1 MLIPNQI
8 TKLKRWAGISLSI
21 IALLQLTACSSKHEF
36 LTSDVVPAARGY
48 VKVKKDDNQ
57 NYFIHLNLEYLAES
71 DRLNPPRETYVVWLE
86 TKQEVSKNLGQ
97 INNTN
102 KSEAKNLK
110 ASFETVTT
118 FDPVRIYINSE
129 DDAADS
135 YTNAQV
141 VLSTGKIK
149 T

>member
-97 INNTN
+97 INNTK

-110 ASFETVTT
+110 ASFETVNT
-118 FDPVRIYINSE
+118 FDPVRIYITAE
-129 DDAADS
+129 DDAATS
-135 YTNAQV
+135 YPNSQV

>member
-97 INNTN
+97 INNTK

-118 FDPVRIYINSE
+118 FDPVRIYITAE
-129 DDAADS
+129 DDAAAS
-135 YTNAQV
+135 YPNSQV